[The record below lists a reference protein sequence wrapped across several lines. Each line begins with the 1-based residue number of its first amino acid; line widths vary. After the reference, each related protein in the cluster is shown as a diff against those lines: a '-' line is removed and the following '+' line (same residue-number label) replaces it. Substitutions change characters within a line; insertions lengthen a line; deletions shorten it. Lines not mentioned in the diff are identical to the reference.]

1 MLVLF
6 QWFLTSENDYK
17 RKKKNYLPYMDLD
30 TSSCCQRK
38 MGSQLSI
45 NTKYKSWLINKNS
58 TKP

>member
-6 QWFLTSENDYK
+6 QWFLTSSENDYK

-38 MGSQLSI
+38 MGSQSL
-45 NTKYKSWLINKNS
+45 NKYKI
-58 TKP
+58 

>member
-38 MGSQLSI
+38 MGSQSL
-45 NTKYKSWLINKNS
+45 NKYKI
-58 TKP
+58 